1 MANIK
6 PKNKAKI
13 VKGSTISY
21 DPKTFKEHKRSN
33 FFECSVETM
42 YKKMKPFEY
51 NGHKYIF
58 IDTETYSVDIP
69 SHELPS
75 NIVRRWVGTGKKAV
89 PQDFPFLFTLC
100 DGVNAFAVFD
110 YLDNN
115 YENFKKLKEI
125 FEDETIE
132 KVLHNGNFDKHQFAN
147 IGLKIKGKIHET
159 LAIAKLANENRHS
172 YTLRDLAAK
181 LPEGIV
187 VFEDMVSMYKKTAK
201 VTSYRQIPRE
211 LIIQYACADVW
222 NCYQEFITEYP
233 LIEKEADLLQLYET
247 ELEVCMVAWYME
259 RKGMRLDINYEAP
272 TRKYLEDKIKEAE
285 ESIYEEAGGLFN
297 INSGKQLYDVLMRL
311 GVNKEWI
318 PIKQDTGNPVL
329 DKFVMKDLAEKHKVN
344 FVVKIQEFKK
354 YEKLLG
360 TYLNGIYSQHDAEDM
375 VHCGINTME
384 AVTGRMSITK
394 PALQTLPKKD
404 KTIRNAFIPKQGHKF
419 WFLDLDQV
427 EYRMFA
433 HYAQAVGLIEAIK
446 KGYDIHQA
454 TAALIYKVPYEEVTE
469 DMRTMAKRI
478 NFALIYGMGDPALAE
493 TLELSLGEA
502 MKFKAQYFA
511 ALPEAQ
517 PFINSVQR
525 VCKTRGW
532 IKNKYGRRRRLKREE
547 VYKAVNSLIQG
558 CAADYI
564 KEKAVLIMKYILL
577 HKLPIDPVL
586 PIHDEII
593 YDVPDGYDEE
603 MYTIR
608 WIQSEF
614 TKFRAPITA
623 GVEIASDRWGKKVEP
638 DDAKFNAL
646 TDEQMEEVK
655 NYNIYNGDIF
665 DRCM

>member
-1 MANIK
+1 
-6 PKNKAKI
+6 
-13 VKGSTISY
+13 
-21 DPKTFKEHKRSN
+21 
-33 FFECSVETM
+33 
-42 YKKMKPFEY
+42 
-51 NGHKYIF
+51 
-58 IDTETYSVDIP
+58 
-69 SHELPS
+69 
-75 NIVRRWVGTGKKAV
+75 
-89 PQDFPFLFTLC
+89 
-100 DGVNAFAVFD
+100 
-110 YLDNN
+110 
-115 YENFKKLKEI
+115 
-125 FEDETIE
+125 
-132 KVLHNGNFDKHQFAN
+132 
-147 IGLKIKGKIHET
+147 
-159 LAIAKLANENRHS
+159 
-172 YTLRDLAAK
+172 
-181 LPEGIV
+181 
-187 VFEDMVSMYKKTAK
+187 
-201 VTSYRQIPRE
+201 
-211 LIIQYACADVW
+211 
-222 NCYQEFITEYP
+222 
-233 LIEKEADLLQLYET
+233 
-247 ELEVCMVAWYME
+247 
-259 RKGMRLDINYEAP
+259 
-272 TRKYLEDKIKEAE
+272 
-285 ESIYEEAGGLFN
+285 
-297 INSGKQLYDVLMRL
+297 MRL

-329 DKFVMKDLAEKHKVN
+329 DKFVMKDLAEKHKVD

-404 KTIRNAFIPKQGHKF
+404 KTIRNAFIPKKGHKF

-593 YDVPDGYDEE
+593 YDVPDGYEEE

-638 DDAKFNAL
+638 EDGRFNAL
-646 TDEQMEEVK
+646 TDEQLEEVK